1 MNGDADQPPST
12 KSTRRFLRDRV
23 IARVREMDSAL
34 ALKATGATIHL
45 VNNLRSWL
53 QLLEREAKEAGD
65 TGEVALAEFPPLVRE
80 FAHFLEVIAKAVED
94 GKVTEK
100 ELDDIEE
107 LWVQVMSACG
117 LYLLAIRRAVMRPKG
132 GSGVP

>member
-1 MNGDADQPPST
+1 M
-12 KSTRRFLRDRV
+12 
-23 IARVREMDSAL
+23 
-34 ALKATGATIHL
+34 
-45 VNNLRSWL
+45 
-53 QLLEREAKEAGD
+53 
-65 TGEVALAEFPPLVRE
+65 RE